1 MLVEKCR
8 GLTGV
13 NDGASAHGK
22 VEVGGKLRGVL
33 GKFHDHINGGVYMH
47 PVEYEILDADFVK
60 HRLDVLKAA
69 VCAAFIELAS
79 KDDRALSVVL
89 EKLAFSFRM
98 PLPKN
103 SAV

>member
-1 MLVEKCR
+1 
-8 GLTGV
+8 
-13 NDGASAHGK
+13 
-22 VEVGGKLRGVL
+22 
-33 GKFHDHINGGVYMH
+33 MH

-89 EKLAFSFRM
+89 EKLGVLLQNASSKKQCRLSVVAEALHFSLCSFQF
-98 PLPKN
+98 
-103 SAV
+103 